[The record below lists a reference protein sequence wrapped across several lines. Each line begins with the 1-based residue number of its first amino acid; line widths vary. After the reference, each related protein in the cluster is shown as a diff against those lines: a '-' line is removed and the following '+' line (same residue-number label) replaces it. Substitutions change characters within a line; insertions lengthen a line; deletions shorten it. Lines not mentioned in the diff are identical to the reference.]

1 MPTICHWGADVSK
14 EVGTWKWGDSGV
26 TSESWVWM
34 ESVEDDGSRSG
45 QVVWQDAQFVVLS
58 ICTVRLSH
66 GPSCDRMQL
75 CAVQHRGQFN
85 VMQLDSEPCGLG
97 CSLMTCMVVSRHG
110 RDGE

>member
-45 QVVWQDAQFVVLS
+45 QEFWRDAQFVVLFVR
-58 ICTVRLSH
+58 TVGLSH
-66 GPSCDRMQL
+66 APSCDRMQL
-75 CAVQHRGQFN
+75 CAVQCGGQFN
-85 VMQLDSEPCGLG
+85 VMQLDGETGG
-97 CSLMTCMVVSRHG
+97 CSLTTCTVIEHG
-110 RDGE
+110 E